1 MEPFQ
6 YHVFA
11 CDQQKPEG
19 VPCCSARGSARTI
32 EALRREIGA
41 RGLEDDVQITVCGS
55 LGLCEH
61 GPNLIVYPE
70 GVWYSGVTPED
81 VPEIVA
87 SHFENDTPVVRLQ
100 RVDGASLRAEIVG
113 REVALSSLRSAATPQ
128 NPEVIR
134 QEAVNLRP

>member
-1 MEPFQ
+1 MFSSAISRSPR
-6 YHVFA
+6 A
-11 CDQQKPEG
+11 CL
-19 VPCCSARGSARTI
+19 VAAARGSARTI

-41 RGLEDDVQITVCGS
+41 RGLGDDVQITVCGS

-87 SHFENDTPVVRLQ
+87 SHFENDTPVERAGAHGWRVAAGRDPGQPREDVR
-100 RVDGASLRAEIVG
+100 GAARPG
-113 REVALSSLRSAATPQ
+113 RPRERCRRTWPSVCARSRKAA
-128 NPEVIR
+128 
-134 QEAVNLRP
+134 